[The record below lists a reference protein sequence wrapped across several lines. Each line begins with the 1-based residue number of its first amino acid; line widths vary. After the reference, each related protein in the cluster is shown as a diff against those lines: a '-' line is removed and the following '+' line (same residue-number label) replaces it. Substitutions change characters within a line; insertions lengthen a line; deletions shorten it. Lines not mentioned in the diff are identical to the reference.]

1 MREMKANSAQ
11 QYGEYPGANRTGEL
25 ATSTDKLDS
34 IISGW
39 TTFGGVMLLL
49 AGAFGAINGVIALLN
64 SEVYVATENN
74 IVLFDF
80 TQWGWIH
87 TIGGAVVALTGLI
100 VILSGATWARVIG
113 VVVAVMHAIAQVS
126 FIEAYP
132 FWTMATI
139 ALDIAVIYGLL
150 VAPKRTIATA

>member
-1 MREMKANSAQ
+1 MRTNMKTEPQQQ
-11 QYGEYPGANRTGEL
+11 QYASYVPQLQEASGSGPML
-25 ATSTDKLDS
+25 
-34 IISGW
+34 SGW
-39 TTFGGVMLLL
+39 TMFGGVMLLL

-87 TIGGAVVALTGLI
+87 VIAGSIVALTGLV
-100 VILSGATWARVIG
+100 VILTGATWARAIG
-113 VVVAVMHAIAQVS
+113 VGVAFLHAIAQVS

-132 FWTMATI
+132 FWTITTI
-139 ALDIAVIYGLL
+139 ALDIAVIYGLV
-150 VAPKRTIATA
+150 VAPRQQPRTMV